1 MKKLFLTLC
10 ALIIGTMA
18 FAQIPM
24 SVDGELTFLEN
35 DQEQKVYS
43 KVKDQNNNLCALIK
57 VSLSRPLPNP
67 LILEVG
73 GLGVTKSEERP
84 DGEYWFFVPYQ
95 VKNLE
100 FRCKGYT
107 PIPKIPVN
115 LRAGGV
121 YALKIRVSA
130 SSNLVIN
137 EELTSG
143 YLKIKLNPADAQIK
157 IGRSKTFELGYQ
169 LVDSEGWFSCEL
181 DYGTWYYQV
190 EHDKYLNYS
199 SQVELGP
206 DTPEL
211 SVTLKPNYSTLKI
224 TSEPSGATVFLDN
237 EKLGN
242 SPYTSDIKYKKGPY
256 HLRVM
261 KSNYYSLDTV
271 INVKGEGKQQAI
283 NVALRPQFGT
293 VVLTC
298 EDAQAELW
306 LDKKMVGIGTWQG
319 ELSSQRSHLVEVR
332 KAGHQ
337 SQSVS
342 IVVKEGGT
350 VKKTVGAPVPL
361 YGTLN
366 VDTNPKNCKVFVDG
380 TELGNSPLKQRLL
393 VGEHSLRLE
402 RDGYKSVTESVNIEH
417 NKTLAFK
424 KTLEKGTVYA
434 SVSIKSG
441 NGVKLYCDDNYL
453 GSESWSG
460 KLAVGTHRIKAV
472 KEKCRDAESQITV
485 SEKSSTQTFIIKEP
499 TLITGSLSISGVND
513 AKAEIKDT
521 EGSYSTSVYLP
532 YSSSAF
538 PVGTYTVYAH
548 KTGYN
553 DSELQY
559 FNIEEGRKTK
569 LSLYQRKISNLKRWT
584 SKTQYYAPSV
594 WELRGGLDFDSGLLY
609 GLSYTY
615 LPKRIGAYASFMS
628 TNYNDNCFVVGP
640 ALRLSNW
647 PDDIDFQLYG
657 GAGWNFV
664 SGMGDQMVYDFGL
677 RMNFDDDNS
686 WSRSSISAGCAII
699 YDAFYPYVGLS
710 VGYPYRMFGDT
721 YNTYSSVFSDLYFGF
736 SEGDFSLGLNTSWV
750 PTHLGAYASIMF
762 DSYDDFH
769 YGGGLV
775 WRISDTSDFD
785 FQLYGGYLGGGYEGG
800 LDFGARFAW
809 GDDTFGYCSF
819 LLGVTMVDEITY
831 FNIGCSVALA
841 LLVFANMY

>member
-1 MKKLFLTLC
+1 MKKLILTLC

-35 DQEQKVYS
+35 DQEQKAYS

-57 VSLSRPLPNP
+57 VSLSKPLPNP

-130 SSNLVIN
+130 TSNLVIN

-190 EHDKYLNYS
+190 EHDKYLSYS

-211 SVTLKPNYSTLKI
+211 SVALKPNYSTLKI
-224 TSEPSGATVFLDN
+224 TSEPSGAIVYIDN

-306 LDKKMVGIGTWQG
+306 LGNKMVGIGTWQG
-319 ELSSQRSHLVEVR
+319 ELNSQRSHTVEVR

-342 IVVKEGGT
+342 IVVKEGST
-350 VKKTVGAPVPL
+350 VKQTIVGPVPL

-380 TELGNSPLKQRLL
+380 TKLGNSPLKQQLL
-393 VGEHSLRLE
+393 AGEHSLRLE
-402 RDGYKSVTESVNIEH
+402 RDGYKSVTETVNIEH
-417 NKTLAFK
+417 NKTLAIK

-434 SVSIKSG
+434 SVNIQSEK
-441 NGVKLYCDDNYL
+441 GVKLYCDDNYL

-460 KLAVGTHRIKAV
+460 KLSVGSHRIKAV
-472 KEKCRDAESQITV
+472 KAKCRDAESQITV

-499 TLITGSLSISGVND
+499 ALITGSLSISGINGANASIV
-513 AKAEIKDT
+513 DT
-521 EGSYSTSVYLP
+521 EGSYQTSVTLP

-538 PVGTYTVYAH
+538 PIGTYTAYAT
-548 KTGYN
+548 KSGYL
-553 DSELQY
+553 DSDTEY
-559 FNIEEGRKTK
+559 FNVEEGRNTRLSLNQKKITK
-569 LSLYQRKISNLKRWT
+569 L
-584 SKTQYYAPSV
+584 KTWFTESQYYAPSV
-594 WELRGGLDFDSGLLY
+594 WELRGGLDFDSGLMY

-628 TNYNDNCFVVGP
+628 TNYDDNCFVVGP
-640 ALRLSNW
+640 ALRLSDW

-657 GAGWNFV
+657 GAGLNFV
-664 SGMGDQMVYDFGL
+664 SGMGKQMVYDLGL

-686 WSRSSISAGCAII
+686 WSRSSISAGCAMI
-699 YDAFYPYVGLS
+699 YDAFYPYLGLS
-710 VGYPYRMFGDT
+710 VGYPLRFVGPTSNDYCSFFCD
-721 YNTYSSVFSDLYFGF
+721 YYFGI
-736 SEGDFSLGLNTSWV
+736 GLEDDDVSMGIHTAWV
-750 PTHLGAYASIMF
+750 PSHLGAYASLFYSYNGVF
-762 DSYDDFH
+762 DC
-769 YGGGLV
+769 GAGLV
-775 WRISDTSDFD
+775 WRLSDSIGLD
-785 FQLYGGYLGGGYEGG
+785 FQLYGGLFIDSGF
-800 LDFGARFAW
+800 DFGMRMGF
-809 GDDTFGYCSF
+809 GDGGFSCIDF
-819 LLGVTMVDEITY
+819 LLGATIGDVSY
-831 FNIGCSVALA
+831 FNIGISVAILA
-841 LLVFANMY
+841 LAYSY

>member
-24 SVDGELTFLEN
+24 SVDGELIFLEN

-211 SVTLKPNYSTLKI
+211 SVALKPNFSTLKI
-224 TSEPSGATVFLDN
+224 TSEPSGATVFIDN

-283 NVALRPQFGT
+283 DVSLRPQFGT

-402 RDGYKSVTESVNIEH
+402 RDGYKSITESVNIEH

-441 NGVKLYCDDNYL
+441 KDVKLYCDDNYL

-460 KLAVGTHRIKAV
+460 NLAVGTHRIKAV

-594 WELRGGLDFDSGLLY
+594 WELRGGLNFDPELLY

-628 TNYNDNCFVVGP
+628 TSYSDNCFVVGP

-657 GAGWNFV
+657 GVGWNFV
-664 SGMGDQMVYDFGL
+664 SGGNQMVYDLGL

-686 WSRSSISAGCAII
+686 WSHSSISAGCAMI

-775 WRISDTSDFD
+775 WRISDSSDLD

-831 FNIGCSVALA
+831 FNIGFSVAIA
-841 LLVFANMY
+841 LVAFAYMY

>member
-1 MKKLFLTLC
+1 MKKLILTLC
-10 ALIIGTMA
+10 ALIIGPMA

-35 DQEQKVYS
+35 DQEQKAYS

-57 VSLSRPLPNP
+57 VSLSRTLPNP

-100 FRCKGYT
+100 FKCKGYT
-107 PIPKIPVN
+107 TIPKIPVN

-157 IGRSKTFELGYQ
+157 IGRSKTYEWGYQ
-169 LVDSEGWFSCEL
+169 PVDSEGWFSCDL
-181 DYGTWYYQV
+181 DFGTWYYQV
-190 EHDKYLNYS
+190 EHDKYLSYS
-199 SQVELGP
+199 SQVKLGP

-211 SVTLKPNYSTLKI
+211 SVNLKPNYSNLKI
-224 TSEPSGATVFLDN
+224 TSEPSGATVFIDN

-242 SPYTSDIKYKKGPY
+242 SPYTSDRKFKKGAY

-261 KSNYYSLDTV
+261 KSSYYSLDTLIHV
-271 INVKGEGKQQAI
+271 NGEGKQQAI

-342 IVVKEGGT
+342 VVVKEGGT
-350 VKKTVGAPVPL
+350 VKKIIGAPIPL

-366 VDTNPKNCKVFVDG
+366 VDTNPKNCKVLVDG
-380 TELGNSPLKQRLL
+380 SELGNSPLKQRLL
-393 VGEHSLRLE
+393 VGEHSVRLE

-417 NKTLAFK
+417 NKTLTLK

-434 SVSIKSG
+434 SVNLQSG
-441 NGVKLYCDDNYL
+441 KGVKLYCDYSYL
-453 GSESWSG
+453 GIENWSG
-460 KLAVGTHRIKAV
+460 RLPVGSHRIKAM
-472 KEKCRDAESQITV
+472 KENCRDTESMITV
-485 SEKSSTQTFIIKEP
+485 LEKSGTQTFFIKEP
-499 TLITGSLSISGVND
+499 SLITGSLSISGVD
-513 AKAEIKDT
+513 EAKAEISDT
-521 EGSYSTSVYLP
+521 KGTYSASVELP

-538 PVGTYTVYAH
+538 PVGTYRVYAQ
-548 KTGYN
+548 KRGYY
-553 DSELQY
+553 DSEVQH
-559 FNIEEGRKTK
+559 FSIEEGKHTK
-569 LSLYQRKISNLKRWT
+569 LSLRQKKISFLKKWT
-584 SKTQYYAPSV
+584 SEEQDYAPSV
-594 WELRGGLDFDSGLLY
+594 WELRGGLNFDSGLLY

-615 LPKRIGAYASFMS
+615 LPKRFGVNASFMR
-628 TNYNDNCFVVGP
+628 TNNEDNCLVLGP
-640 ALRLSNW
+640 ALRLSSW

-657 GAGWNFV
+657 GVGWDFD
-664 SGMGDQMVYDFGL
+664 SGIGNRMLYDFGL
-677 RMNFDDDNS
+677 RMNFDEENS
-686 WSRSSISAGCAII
+686 WSHSSISAGCA
-699 YDAFYPYVGLS
+699 YLRGEYYPYLGLS
-710 VGYPYRMFGDT
+710 VGYPWRFVGPTSNDYCSFFLDYYIGIGNDEDVTMGI
-721 YNTYSSVFSDLYFGF
+721 NTA
-736 SEGDFSLGLNTSWV
+736 WV
-750 PTHLGAYASIMF
+750 PSHLGAYASMFYSYYGMF
-762 DSYDDFH
+762 DC
-769 YGGGLV
+769 GGGLV
-775 WRISDTSDFD
+775 WRLSDSIGLDL
-785 FQLYGGYLGGGYEGG
+785 QLYGGLFINSG
-800 LDFGARFAW
+800 LDLGMRMGL
-809 GDDTFGYCSF
+809 GDDGFSSLDF
-819 LLGVTMVDEITY
+819 LFGVTIGDVTY
-831 FNIGCSVALA
+831 INLGFSLAILA
-841 LLVFANMY
+841 LVYSN

>member
-1 MKKLFLTLC
+1 MKKLILTLC

-24 SVDGELTFLEN
+24 SVDGELIFLEN
-35 DQEQKVYS
+35 DQEQKAYS

-57 VSLSRPLPNP
+57 VSLSKPLPNP

-130 SSNLVIN
+130 TSNLVIN

-190 EHDKYLNYS
+190 EHDKYLSYS

-211 SVTLKPNYSTLKI
+211 NVALKPNYSTLKI
-224 TSEPSGATVFLDN
+224 TSEPSGAIVYIDN

-306 LDKKMVGIGTWQG
+306 LGNKMVGIGTWQG
-319 ELSSQRSHLVEVR
+319 ELNSQRSHTVEVR

-342 IVVKEGGT
+342 IVVKEGST
-350 VKKTVGAPVPL
+350 VKQTIVGPVPL

-380 TELGNSPLKQRLL
+380 TKLGNSPLKQQLL
-393 VGEHSLRLE
+393 AGEHSLRLE
-402 RDGYKSVTESVNIEH
+402 RDGYKSVTETVNIEH
-417 NKTLAFK
+417 NKTLAIK

-434 SVSIKSG
+434 SVNIQSEK
-441 NGVKLYCDDNYL
+441 GVKLYCDDNYL

-460 KLAVGTHRIKAV
+460 KLSVGSHRIKAV
-472 KEKCRDAESQITV
+472 KAKCRDAESQITV

-499 TLITGSLSISGVND
+499 ALITGSLSISGVNG
-513 AKAEIKDT
+513 AKANIVDT
-521 EGSYSTSVYLP
+521 EGSYQTSVTLP

-538 PVGTYTVYAH
+538 PIGTYTAYAT
-548 KTGYN
+548 KSGYL
-553 DSELQY
+553 DSDTEY
-559 FNIEEGRKTK
+559 FNVEEGRNTRLSLNQKKITK
-569 LSLYQRKISNLKRWT
+569 L
-584 SKTQYYAPSV
+584 KTWFTDSQYYAPSV

-640 ALRLSNW
+640 ALRLSDW
-647 PDDIDFQLYG
+647 PADIDFQLYG
-657 GAGWNFV
+657 GAGLNFV
-664 SGMGDQMVYDFGL
+664 SGMGKQMVYDLGL

-686 WSRSSISAGCAII
+686 WSRSSISAGCAMI
-699 YDAFYPYVGLS
+699 YDAFYPYLGLS
-710 VGYPYRMFGDT
+710 VGYPWRLVGSTSNDYCSFFCDYFCGIGDDEDVSMGIHT
-721 YNTYSSVFSDLYFGF
+721 A
-736 SEGDFSLGLNTSWV
+736 WV
-750 PTHLGAYASIMF
+750 PSHLGAYASLFYSYNGVF
-762 DSYDDFH
+762 DC
-769 YGGGLV
+769 GAGLV
-775 WRISDTSDFD
+775 WRLSDSIGID
-785 FQLYGGYLGGGYEGG
+785 FQLYGGMFINSGF
-800 LDFGARFAW
+800 DFGMRMGF
-809 GDDTFGYCSF
+809 GDGGFSCIDF
-819 LLGVTMVDEITY
+819 LLGATIGDVSY
-831 FNIGCSVALA
+831 FNIGISVAILA
-841 LLVFANMY
+841 LAYSY